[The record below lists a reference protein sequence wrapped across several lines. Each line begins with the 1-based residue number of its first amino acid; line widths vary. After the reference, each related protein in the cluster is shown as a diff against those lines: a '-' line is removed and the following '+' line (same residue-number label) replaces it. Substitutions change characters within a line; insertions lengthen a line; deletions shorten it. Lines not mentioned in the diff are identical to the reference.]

1 MRSFRLIPLAAV
13 VAVPLW
19 LTGCA
24 TETSQ
29 ALNATQTQSASC
41 RTGVL
46 SHKNSDCR
54 QHV

>member
-1 MRSFRLIPLAAV
+1 MRAFRLIPLAAV

-29 ALNATQTQSASC
+29 ALNATQTQSAS
-41 RTGVL
+41 RSYHGPRSPIRVKGV
-46 SHKNSDCR
+46 
-54 QHV
+54 